1 MDAVGLPEIAV
12 FVAQRRIVGKQNA
25 VFRAHL
31 PDSRAVVRDL
41 PPELLL
47 LTRDLL
53 RGQDGADDDIR
64 ARQLLLQKLRRGL
77 HRIGIDDGEEQEE
90 ESSFSFM
97 PVGHGEQDMPSILAA
112 CEDAGANWVVVEQDD
127 PAKGATR
134 LESVK
139 LSREYLQTLS
149 W

>member
-1 MDAVGLPEIAV
+1 MSG
-12 FVAQRRIVGKQNA
+12 GK
-25 VFRAHL
+25 HGSL
-31 PDSRAVVRDL
+31 Y
-41 PPELLL
+41 
-47 LTRDLL
+47 
-53 RGQDGADDDIR
+53 
-64 ARQLLLQKLRRGL
+64 KL
-77 HRIGIDDGEEQEE
+77 IGIDDGEEQEE

>member
-1 MDAVGLPEIAV
+1 
-12 FVAQRRIVGKQNA
+12 
-25 VFRAHL
+25 
-31 PDSRAVVRDL
+31 
-41 PPELLL
+41 
-47 LTRDLL
+47 
-53 RGQDGADDDIR
+53 
-64 ARQLLLQKLRRGL
+64 
-77 HRIGIDDGEEQEE
+77 
-90 ESSFSFM
+90 M

>member
-1 MDAVGLPEIAV
+1 MLYSTIPA
-12 FVAQRRIVGKQNA
+12 
-25 VFRAHL
+25 
-31 PDSRAVVRDL
+31 
-41 PPELLL
+41 
-47 LTRDLL
+47 DLL
-53 RGQDGADDDIR
+53 QTEIDTCWVKVAGVDPSEYIMKYAGRSPVVHLKDFKMSGGKHGS
-64 ARQLLLQKLRRGL
+64 LYKL
-77 HRIGIDDGEEQEE
+77 IGIDDGEEQEE